1 MGDFHLISSSF
12 TLSTP
17 KRCADAKCLAL
28 IMENVYSSLAFGWFT
43 SFAEDKFHYSKKQTM
58 ENVDSSL
65 ASEAI

>member
-1 MGDFHLISSSF
+1 LGDFHLISSSV

-28 IMENVYSSLAFGWFT
+28 IMENVDSSLAFGLFT
-43 SFAEDKFHYSKKQTM
+43 SFAEVKFHYSKKQTM